1 MSLRR
6 VKEHINYNFLDNKEK
21 IQRRELRKD
30 NGFTLVEAIV
40 VIAVLLILG
49 GLITPIVSTQL
60 QNKKIEVTEE
70 KLQKIKKAI
79 IGDPSVVQF
88 GQRTDFGYVG
98 DMGSLPSALVDLI
111 VRGTQPPWQYYTNWG
126 GYTDVNIGA
135 GWRGPYLD
143 PTEDPPGSG
152 NYLSLKDGWNRNF
165 VVIVT
170 GFPAGTQIAR
180 RIYSYGPNGIS
191 ESSGTG
197 CGGDDLCIDIFWDEI
212 RAFIQGN
219 TWNECGVGIQYQE
232 IRIFYPSGG
241 NLTSSAFN
249 PSSGQLWFSTYGT
262 PIPIGIRR
270 IFADTD
276 TAAPNP
282 SYDLKQF
289 LVISNGP
296 SLSINLRRNATCASP
311 SP

>member
-1 MSLRR
+1 M
-6 VKEHINYNFLDNKEK
+6 KGK
-21 IQRRELRKD
+21 
-30 NGFTLVEAIV
+30 GFTLVEAIV

-49 GLITPIVSTQL
+49 GLLTPFVSTQL

-70 KLQKIKKAI
+70 KLKKIKKAI
-79 IGDPSVVQF
+79 IGDPEVVQF

-98 DMGSLPSALVDLI
+98 DMGRLPSSLVDLI
-111 VRGTQPPWQYYTNWG
+111 VRGSQPVWQYYTTWG

-152 NYLSLKDGWNRNF
+152 NFLSLKDGWGRDF
-165 VVIVT
+165 VLAVVAIP
-170 GFPAGTQIAR
+170 GSGIAR
-180 RIYSYGPNGIS
+180 KIYSYGPNGVS
-191 ESSGTG
+191 ESFGTV
-197 CGGDDLCIDIFWDEI
+197 CGGDDICTDILWDEI
-212 RAFIQGN
+212 QGYVQGN

-241 NLTSSAFN
+241 NLTSYAVN
-249 PSSGQLWFSTYGT
+249 PSSGQFWFSTYGT
-262 PIPIGIRR
+262 PIPMGIRR
-270 IFADTD
+270 IFADTN
-276 TAAPNP
+276 TASPGLD
-282 SYDLKQF
+282 YDLKQF

-296 SLSINLRRNATCASP
+296 FLSLNLRRNITCTSP